1 MLKDKTTQRK
11 IVFLCPPNVHLLDI
25 NGPAHVFY
33 EAKEMGANIE
43 IIFASINSD
52 SMSLSSAG
60 LMFAKLETLKNISVS
75 SDDLIFIPGSENID
89 GVIAEN
95 SHLLQWLRDRDAES
109 VKLCSI
115 CIGAFWLAEA
125 GILNGKKSTT
135 HWKYFDK
142 FEKQYPNVIL
152 ERERLFV
159 HEENLYVS
167 AGVSSGIDLS
177 LHIIEEMFGFDL
189 SLKISKELVYF
200 FRRASGDS
208 QISTYLKYRNHID
221 TRIHDAQD
229 FIMKNINTSFTI
241 DDIANVL
248 FMSKRNLSRQF
259 KRATQLTIG
268 GYVELIRVERASN
281 LLEKH
286 MKMDQVALECGL
298 KSSNQLRTLLRK
310 HKIIT

>member
-1 MLKDKTTQRK
+1 MIKDTTSHRK
-11 IVFLCPPNVHLLDI
+11 IVFLCPPEVHLLDI

-52 SMSLSSAG
+52 LESLSSAG
-60 LMFAKLETLKNISVS
+60 LMFAKLERLKNISVS
-75 SDDLIFIPGSENID
+75 SNDLIFIPGSENID
-89 GVIAEN
+89 DVIAQN
-95 SHLLQWLRDRDAES
+95 SHLLQWLKERDAEL
-109 VKLCSI
+109 VKLCSV

-142 FEKQYPNVIL
+142 FERQYPDVIL

-159 HEENLYVS
+159 NDKNLYMS

-189 SLKISKELVYF
+189 SLKVSKELVYF
-200 FRRASGDS
+200 FRRASGDP

-229 FIMKNINTSFTI
+229 FIMKNINKSFTI
-241 DDIANVL
+241 DDIASVL

-286 MKMDQVALECGL
+286 MKIDQVALECGL